1 MRVLDSPGNR
11 PGNRPC
17 KSSAV
22 TDPMKQLAADFIS
35 GEITGYAVVLQF
47 ADGRLKIGNHT
58 TTRGYEVLGALD
70 ACKFDLN
77 LSLSEM

>member
-1 MRVLDSPGNR
+1 MRVVEAPASRVVKCP
-11 PGNRPC
+11 PA
-17 KSSAV
+17 SEH
-22 TDPMKQLAADFIS
+22 MKQLAADLTS

-47 ADGRLKIGNHT
+47 ADGRPKKATHASA
-58 TTRGYEVLGALD
+58 RGYALLGALD